1 MNFEELALRRDGGPP
16 VSVCPTCGKQLD
28 PDVRFCPEDGT
39 RLHDTHASQPA
50 VTPVL
55 PAPAPIALL
64 PGTLVG
70 GRYRLEDLRGGGG
83 MAQVY
88 RAFDLTL
95 GRTVAVKLI
104 TPKLRTEPQF
114 DARFQREARL
124 VSQLADPHVVV
135 VHDFGIDATHGP
147 YLVME

>member
-1 MNFEELALRRDGGPP
+1 
-16 VSVCPTCGKQLD
+16 
-28 PDVRFCPEDGT
+28 
-39 RLHDTHASQPA
+39 
-50 VTPVL
+50 TPVL

-104 TPKLRTEPQF
+104 NPKLRTEPQF

-124 VSQLADPHVVV
+124 VSQLADPHAVV

-147 YLVME
+147 YLVMEYLHGQTLREYLRERGPVPVEAAVRLAGQLLLALSHAHEK